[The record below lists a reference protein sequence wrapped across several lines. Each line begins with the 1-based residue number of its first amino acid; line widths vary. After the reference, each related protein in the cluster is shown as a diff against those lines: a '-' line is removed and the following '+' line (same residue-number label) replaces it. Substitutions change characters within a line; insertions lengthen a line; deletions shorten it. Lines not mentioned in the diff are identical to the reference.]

1 MPAANRLGSS
11 SLTTAFKV
19 IFLTAVG
26 FLILSVSMRVQAQDQ
41 AQLEEGAQLY
51 AENCAVCHGANG
63 EGRVGATLA
72 KNWPSIRPDL
82 EIRATIENG
91 IAGSP
96 MPPWSQKKG
105 GLFTDEQVDSLVLYV
120 LSWESGGPRVIA
132 PTPTYFPRPIVT
144 APPNVTGDPNKG
156 AALFDQNCLVCHGAN
171 GEGRVG
177 AQLAKPWSSIRPD
190 LSLKATISTG
200 VSGSPMPAW
209 SQANGGPLAEAEID
223 DLVAFVLTLKPASS
237 GAQAQPTTASLPGPL
252 ADWFGIIL
260 AIVLVVLLVWV
271 AIVLQTRGQSNKD

>member
-1 MPAANRLGSS
+1 MPALS
-11 SLTTAFKV
+11 TAFKALV
-19 IFLTAVG
+19 TIAVAV
-26 FLILSVSMRVQAQDQ
+26 LILGFSARVQAQDQ

-96 MPPWSQKKG
+96 MPPWSQKNG
-105 GLFTDEQVDSLVLYV
+105 GLFTDEQVDALVLYI

-144 APPNVTGDPNKG
+144 VPPNVTGDPNRG
-156 AALFDQNCLVCHGAN
+156 AALFDQNCVVCHGAN
-171 GEGRVG
+171 GEGRIG
-177 AQLAKPWSSIRPD
+177 AQLAKPWSSVRPD
-190 LSLKATISTG
+190 LSLKSTISTG

-209 SQANGGPLAEAEID
+209 SLANGGPLAEAEID
-223 DLVAFVLTLKPASS
+223 DLVAFVLTLKPT
-237 GAQAQPTTASLPGPL
+237 GGEAQAQPTPASLPGPL

-260 AIVLVVLLVWV
+260 TIVLVVLVVWV
-271 AIVLQTRGQSNKD
+271 AIVLQTRGQPNKD